1 MLSLRHECINLSF
14 LSAILPRQAG
24 SRRLRTHPPPWRRD
38 KGSRTP
44 TPTAPGREEE
54 ASGKKRMEAGG
65 WRRAEAR
72 RRRGREAAVSGGG
85 AVRIPA
91 GVGAERG
98 ELRGCGRTEG
108 RDRRSVGMGAS
119 RLATALARSALKLAP
134 ALSRAQPVGGRKG
147 PAGAGSRVSPRGAVP
162 SSRCPAMAV
171 GAEGWALSL
180 PPCGPAPPQSRR
192 GGVSEAAAARVELS
206 AERFPCS
213 VIALSENTAR

>member
-119 RLATALARSALKLAP
+119 RLATAAERPKTCPGAEPGTGRWGKEGSGWSGVSGVP
-134 ALSRAQPVGGRKG
+134 SWCCAQQPLPRHGGRGRGLG
-147 PAGAGSRVSPRGAVP
+147 PVPPAVRACPAAVP
-162 SSRCPAMAV
+162 
-171 GAEGWALSL
+171 
-180 PPCGPAPPQSRR
+180 
-192 GGVSEAAAARVELS
+192 ARWHQ
-206 AERFPCS
+206 
-213 VIALSENTAR
+213 